1 MNKKRCDLLGGVTA
15 IFIARQEPHMCGP
28 RHFCLQH
35 FVKQRQQ
42 NLYILAKLR
51 VKFITE

>member
-1 MNKKRCDLLGGVTA
+1 
-15 IFIARQEPHMCGP
+15 MCGP

-35 FVKQRQQ
+35 PVKQRQQ

-51 VKFITE
+51 VKFIAE